1 VAFNPQEK
9 NLKERSTF
17 LRQLGCRWAIPAF
30 LAALAVI
37 FYWKVLFTSVVMLPW
52 DASDFFYPYLSFVH
66 EELRHFHLPL
76 WNPFVMSGYPII
88 GDMEAQIF
96 YPLNW
101 LFVALSPSS
110 PLPARLV
117 EIQVVFHFFLAGLFM
132 FYLARDVTGKNV
144 PALLGGVL
152 FMASGAMVAHTEHLA
167 IVDAMAWYP
176 LIFLVAR
183 RALFNGKWSWTI
195 GAGLLFGVQL
205 LVGHW
210 QHSAYMGLLIFLYFA
225 WHAVF
230 GPIRAKIWPR
240 WILQLLLVAGI
251 GVGLALIQI
260 LPSIELGFL
269 SVRNRLGY
277 WDITSGN
284 PPAYLWTLFL
294 PNVFGGLDG
303 VPMTRPY
310 DLSLVYVFIT
320 VPGLLLALLGIVE
333 TIRRRNFYYL
343 ITIPVLVFLSFGWHG
358 PLGPV
363 LYAIPILNRFRNP
376 GMLFN
381 PVNFLLCLMAALGA
395 KALFG
400 GQPWLPLKKYLPW
413 ILTVLL
419 AFATIVGLVRHLG
432 TEIPGW
438 YGMLAVLALF
448 SLAVT
453 AYLRG
458 RIGPGIALGA
468 VLALILFQLIR
479 YNTNQKFNWSLNNP
493 DTYATRE
500 RALGSTGLLEFLRSD
515 PNQDFR
521 TWTAAE
527 FILSTN
533 GWNIWRIP
541 TISGWNP
548 ITLES
553 YQNYIQEFIQCSDY
567 TSPNVGGDH
576 ELESPMIDLLGTKYL
591 ISMGGEVSNSWA
603 KSGKFRS
610 VFTDSDWWR
619 VFENK
624 DYLSRAWFYPRAY
637 TVPDKALTTAL
648 MKSSW
653 FEARKTLLF
662 DQPDLPQGA
671 EKLTEELSAI
681 RLLPDQVEAA
691 SRGRAAVDKGCAQ
704 PQMYF
709 RDWNGEGNWVRFR
722 ISGPNHPGRYTLLLQ
737 YASAYPGLAG
747 AVETS
752 IENGN
757 LRQSSPP
764 LILPRTAQYN
774 CASKRTAELG
784 EFTLSPGS
792 NILTLTLRRITP
804 VDLYSLWLV
813 RLPETTPP
821 ATPETFAF
829 RDSSYTSNR
838 ISLTADIPEEGF
850 LLLNEIY
857 YPGWE
862 ATIDGHPVAICRVDG
877 IFRGLRVSSGTHRIQ
892 LQFRPRNFLL
902 GAAVSLATLI
912 LSLACLAA
920 CRRRDRKG
928 GV

>member
-1 VAFNPQEK
+1 
-9 NLKERSTF
+9 
-17 LRQLGCRWAIPAF
+17 
-30 LAALAVI
+30 
-37 FYWKVLFTSVVMLPW
+37 
-52 DASDFFYPYLSFVH
+52 
-66 EELRHFHLPL
+66 
-76 WNPFVMSGYPII
+76 
-88 GDMEAQIF
+88 
-96 YPLNW
+96 
-101 LFVALSPSS
+101 
-110 PLPARLV
+110 
-117 EIQVVFHFFLAGLFM
+117 
-132 FYLARDVTGKNV
+132 
-144 PALLGGVL
+144 
-152 FMASGAMVAHTEHLA
+152 
-167 IVDAMAWYP
+167 
-176 LIFLVAR
+176 
-183 RALFNGKWSWTI
+183 
-195 GAGLLFGVQL
+195 
-205 LVGHW
+205 
-210 QHSAYMGLLIFLYFA
+210 
-225 WHAVF
+225 
-230 GPIRAKIWPR
+230 
-240 WILQLLLVAGI
+240 
-251 GVGLALIQI
+251 
-260 LPSIELGFL
+260 
-269 SVRNRLGY
+269 
-277 WDITSGN
+277 
-284 PPAYLWTLFL
+284 
-294 PNVFGGLDG
+294 
-303 VPMTRPY
+303 MTRPY

-333 TIRRRNFYYL
+333 TIRHRNFYYL
-343 ITIPVLVFLSFGWHG
+343 VTLPVLVFLSFGWHG

-381 PVNFLLCLMAALGA
+381 PANFLLCLMAALGA

-400 GQPWLPLKKYLPW
+400 AQPWLPLKKYLPW
-413 ILTVLL
+413 ILAILL
-419 AFATIVGLVRHLG
+419 ASAAILGLVWHLG
-432 TEIPGW
+432 TGVQGW

-662 DQPDLPQGA
+662 DRADLPQGA

-722 ISGPNHPGRYTLLLQ
+722 ILTRTTR
-737 YASAYPGLAG
+737 G
-747 AVETS
+747 AIPCFSNMPPPTRGWQARLNVDR
-752 IENGN
+752 NGD

-784 EFTLSPGS
+784 EFTLAPGS
-792 NILTLTLRRITP
+792 NIVTLTLRRKTP
-804 VDLYSLWLV
+804 MDLYSLWLV
-813 RLPETTPP
+813 RLPETAP
-821 ATPETFAF
+821 AAPGTFAF
-829 RDSSYTSNR
+829 RDSSYTANR

-850 LLLNEIY
+850 VLLNEIY

-862 ATIDGHPVAICRVDG
+862 ATVDGHPMAICRVDG
-877 IFRGLRVSSGTHRIQ
+877 IFRGLRS
-892 LQFRPRNFLL
+892 LKRNPPDP
-902 GAAVSLATLI
+902 ASIPAPE
-912 LSLACLAA
+912 LSIGGRRFPGHSDSVFGVPCP
-920 CRRRDRKG
+920 CRRRDRKRG
-928 GV
+928 I

>member
-1 VAFNPQEK
+1 
-9 NLKERSTF
+9 LKERSTF
-17 LRQLGCRWAIPAF
+17 LRQLGPRWAIPAF
-30 LAALAVI
+30 LAVFVVI
-37 FYWKVLFTSVVMLPW
+37 FYRKLLFTSLVMLPW

-76 WNPFVMSGYPII
+76 WNPFVMSGYPVI

-101 LFVALSPSS
+101 LFVVLSPSS
-110 PLPARLV
+110 PLPVRLV
-117 EIQVVFHFFLAGLFM
+117 EIQVIFHFFLAGLFM
-132 FYLARDVTGKNV
+132 FYLARDVTGKTV

-152 FMASGAMVAHTEHLA
+152 FMSSGAMVAHTEHIL
-167 IVDAMAWYP
+167 IVEAMAWYP

-183 RALFNGKWSWTI
+183 RALFNGRWSWTI

-210 QHSAYMGLLIFLYFA
+210 QHSVYMGLLLFLYFA
-225 WHAVF
+225 WHAAF
-230 GPIRAKIWPR
+230 GPLRAKLWPR

-251 GVGLALIQI
+251 GVGLALVQV

-269 SVRNRLGY
+269 SVRNRLAYG
-277 WDITSGN
+277 DITSGN

-294 PNVFGGLDG
+294 PNYFGGLDG
-303 VPMTRPY
+303 APMTGPY
-310 DLSLVYVFIT
+310 DLSLVYAFIT

-343 ITIPVLVFLSFGWHG
+343 IMLPALVFLSFGWHG
-358 PLGPV
+358 PLGDL

-381 PVNFLLCLMAALGA
+381 PASFLLCLMAALGA

-400 GQPWLPLKKYLPW
+400 AQPWLPLKKYLPW
-413 ILTVLL
+413 ILAVLL
-419 AFATIVGLVRHLG
+419 ASAAILGLVWHLG
-432 TEIPGW
+432 TGIHGW

-448 SLAVT
+448 SLAVI
-453 AYLRG
+453 AYLRE

-468 VLALILFQLIR
+468 VLALILFQLIH
-479 YNTNQKFNWSLNNP
+479 YNRNQQFNWSPNNP
-493 DTYATRE
+493 YMYATRE

-527 FILSTN
+527 SILSTN

-541 TISGWNP
+541 SIGGWNP

-553 YQNYIQEFIQCSDY
+553 YQNYIQEFIQCNDY

-576 ELESPMIDLLGTKYL
+576 ELESPMLDLLGTKYL
-591 ISMGGEVSNSWA
+591 ISMGDEASNSWTR
-603 KSGKFRS
+603 SGKLRS
-610 VFTDSDWWR
+610 VFSDSDWWP

-662 DQPDLPQGA
+662 DRLDLPEGA

-681 RLLPDQVEAA
+681 HLLPDQVEAA
-691 SRGRAAVDKGCAQ
+691 SGGRATGDEGCAQ
-704 PQMYF
+704 SQTYF
-709 RDWNGEGNWVRFR
+709 RDWNGEGSWVRFR
-722 ISGPNHPGRYTLLLQ
+722 ITGPGRPGRYAFLLQ
-737 YASAYPGLAG
+737 YASADPRSAP

-752 IENGN
+752 IENGG
-757 LRQSSPP
+757 LWQSGPP
-764 LILPRTAQYN
+764 VLLPRTARWN
-774 CASKRTAELG
+774 CASKRTTELG
-784 EFTLSPGS
+784 EFTLAPGS
-792 NILTLTLRRITP
+792 NIVTLTLRRKTS

-813 RLPETTPP
+813 RLPETAP
-821 ATPETFAF
+821 ATPGTFAF
-829 RDSSYTSNR
+829 RDFSYTANR

-850 LLLNEIY
+850 VLLNEIF

-862 ATIDGHPVAICRVDG
+862 AAVDGHPEAICRADG
-877 IFRGLRVSSGTHRIQ
+877 TFRGLWVSSGTHRIQ
-892 LQFRPRNFLL
+892 LQFRPRNLLL

-928 GV
+928 GDR